1 MEYNEK
7 SAVEYIKSE
16 INAPIADD
24 YILDIIDLIW
34 DFYEDNGMLEISFD
48 IPVEENENDIQVK
61 LIEYVKHEIMSD
73 NKEKLD
79 LKIVE
84 QIVLAELAYENT
96 LDEF

>member
-1 MEYNEK
+1 
-7 SAVEYIKSE
+7 
-16 INAPIADD
+16 
-24 YILDIIDLIW
+24 
-34 DFYEDNGMLEISFD
+34 MLEISFD

-73 NKEKLD
+73 NKEKID

>member
-1 MEYNEK
+1 MD
-7 SAVEYIKSE
+7 AVM
-16 INAPIADD
+16 
-24 YILDIIDLIW
+24 

-73 NKEKLD
+73 NKEKID